1 MGDPNKLLGGRGYG
15 VGKIGHIGTSQ
26 GGDVYLALESIRLIV
41 IEWNRESKLQFGEY
55 PHTIRHSKLREEG
68 QIFL

>member
-15 VGKIGHIGTSQ
+15 VGKIGHIGTRR

-41 IEWNRESKLQFGEY
+41 IE
-55 PHTIRHSKLREEG
+55 
-68 QIFL
+68 